1 MVGHPVG
8 AGKEV
13 IKVEERK
20 EIEVTEAVEIKKL
33 KTGNHSTIKLPGYEM
48 CSFISKDKSGT

>member
-1 MVGHPVG
+1 MG